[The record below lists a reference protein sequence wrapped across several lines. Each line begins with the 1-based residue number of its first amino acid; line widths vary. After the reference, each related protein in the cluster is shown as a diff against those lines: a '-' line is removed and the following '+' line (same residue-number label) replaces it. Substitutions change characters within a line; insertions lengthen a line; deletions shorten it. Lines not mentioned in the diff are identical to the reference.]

1 MHKPPIDL
9 RRLLFLVLLT
19 LTLLAPS
26 RVSAADYAQPADPEQ
41 PIPSDQPADIQ
52 RVIDTPVPGYVYV
65 VEHGDDIWLIAVA
78 HGLDMEALAAE
89 NNLEPPYLLQPG
101 DKLWVPAAP
110 ATVHH
115 AAPAAVQQAAGAT
128 YVVQAGDDVWQI
140 AISHGVDMDALAAAN
155 NIAPPYLIYPGDRL
169 AIPGQPAQAETAQP
183 AAQEPQAAPATAEQ
197 ETAPPAA
204 EQQAS
209 PPASDSSAAS
219 ESAAPAPASG
229 NLSPDSALI
238 LNNMNEVRAAFG
250 RTPLIW
256 SDTLA
261 TAAQAHAE
269 DLARRGWGSHVGSD
283 GAYLRTRYE
292 RVGYWATW
300 ASENWANARGPQQAF
315 EMWWFEPDWGPHRVN
330 ILNSNY
336 AEVGIGIAQGGWG
349 YYYIADFGNR

>member
-9 RRLLFLVLLT
+9 RRLLSLVLLT

-26 RVSAADYAQPADPEQ
+26 RVSAADSAQPADPEQ

-52 RVIDTPVPGYVYV
+52 RVTDIPGYVYV
-65 VEHGDDIWLIAVA
+65 VEPGDDIWLIAVA

-115 AAPAAVQQAAGAT
+115 AGPPARQQAAGAT

-140 AISHGVDMDALAAAN
+140 SQRFGVDMEELAAAN
-155 NIAPPYLIYPGDRL
+155 GINPPYWIQPGDKL
-169 AIPGQPAQAETAQP
+169 LIPGQSVQP
-183 AAQEPQAAPATAEQ
+183 AADQPPAQDPPAAPPPSGQ
-197 ETAPPAA
+197 EAVPAAA
-204 EQQAS
+204 EQQA
-209 PPASDSSAAS
+209 PATDSAASS
-219 ESAAPAPASG
+219 ESAAPAAPPSG
-229 NLSPDSALI
+229 SLSPDSALI
-238 LNNMNEVRAAFG
+238 FNNMNEVRAAFG
-250 RTPLIW
+250 RSPLIW

-330 ILNSNY
+330 ILNANY
-336 AEVGIGIAQGGWG
+336 AEVGIGIAKGGWG